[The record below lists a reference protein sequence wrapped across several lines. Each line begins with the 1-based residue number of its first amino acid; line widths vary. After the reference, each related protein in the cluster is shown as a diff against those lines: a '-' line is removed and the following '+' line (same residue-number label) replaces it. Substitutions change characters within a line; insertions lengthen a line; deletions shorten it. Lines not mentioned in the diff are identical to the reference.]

1 MRPVVHMI
9 PFVQM
14 FKEKKYPWVQL
25 AGHPGNFLKGSVQV
39 QATLVGSTTRYV
51 CDENLIP
58 FQGTVLKKYNTAEES
73 CYLVLMQ
80 DPLCQVAEIL

>member
-1 MRPVVHMI
+1 MVHMI

-39 QATLVGSTTRYV
+39 LATLVGSTTRYV
-51 CDENLIP
+51 YDDIRIP
-58 FQGTVLKKYNTAEES
+58 FQGTVLKKYNTVEET
-73 CYLVLMQ
+73 CYLLLMQ
-80 DPLCQVAEIL
+80 DPLCQVDQQM

>member
-39 QATLVGSTTRYV
+39 LATLVGSRYTTRHMM
-51 CDENLIP
+51 
-58 FQGTVLKKYNTAEES
+58 TS
-73 CYLVLMQ
+73 
-80 DPLCQVAEIL
+80 

>member
-1 MRPVVHMI
+1 MVHMI

-39 QATLVGSTTRYV
+39 LATLVGSRIYHPAY
-51 CDENLIP
+51 DDIMIP

-73 CYLVLMQ
+73 CYLLLMQ
-80 DPLCQVAEIL
+80 DPLCQVDQ